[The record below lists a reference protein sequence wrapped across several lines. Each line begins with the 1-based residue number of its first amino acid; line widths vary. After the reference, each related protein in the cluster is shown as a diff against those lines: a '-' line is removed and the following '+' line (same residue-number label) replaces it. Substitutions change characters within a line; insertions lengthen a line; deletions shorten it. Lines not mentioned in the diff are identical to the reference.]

1 MKKLILFLTLVFF
14 FSCSNMDM
22 ENKKAVPK
30 NTVLEESNQY
40 EPTYPQSNI
49 NSELENAKKPN
60 GSISMQIPD
69 FNRKMIKNADYKF
82 EVEDVDKSTL
92 KIHQLAK
99 EYSGF
104 VSNMNL
110 STSSNSMTNRV
121 TIKVMNEQFE
131 SLLAALSQEAIF
143 VHHKRINTQD
153 VTEQYVDF
161 ESRLNVKKQVKDR
174 YATMLRDEAKT
185 MAQVLNVEEKIRVLQ
200 EEIETKEGQMRLMAN
215 QISLSEIKL
224 EMVQE
229 VEYKDK
235 LEVQNKSF
243 AQKATDSFLNGWNNI
258 LNVTLGILN
267 YWHIGLLLG
276 MFWFGRNGILDLIRR
291 IR

>member
-1 MKKLILFLTLVFF
+1 MMKILIMFLTLAFF
-14 FSCSNMDM
+14 FSCSNSD
-22 ENKKAVPK
+22 NKSYNQDLGLERTNTNEQVSPAESEPNYELDKA
-30 NTVLEESNQY
+30 Q
-40 EPTYPQSNI
+40 
-49 NSELENAKKPN
+49 KPE
-60 GSISMQIPD
+60 GTISMQIPD
-69 FNRKMIKNADYKF
+69 FNRKMVKNADYKF
-82 EVEDVDKSTL
+82 EVEDVDESTMR
-92 KIHQLAK
+92 IHQLAK

-110 STSSNSMTNRV
+110 STSSNSMTNRL

-131 SLLAALSQEAIF
+131 PLLAALSKESIF

-153 VTEQYVDF
+153 VTEHYVDF

-174 YATMLRDEAKT
+174 YATILRDEAKT

-200 EEIETKEGQMRLMAN
+200 EEIETKEGQMRSLADKVT
-215 QISLSEIKL
+215 LSEIKL

-235 LEVQNKSF
+235 LEVHNKSF
-243 AQKATDSFLNGWNNI
+243 AQKATDSFLNGWNSI
-258 LNVTLGILN
+258 LNVGLGILN
-267 YWHIGLLLG
+267 YWHVGLLLG
-276 MFWFGRNGILDLIRR
+276 MFWIGRNGIIDLIGR

>member
-1 MKKLILFLTLVFF
+1 MKKLMLFLTLTFF
-14 FSCSNMDM
+14 FACSSS
-22 ENKKAVPK
+22 ENKTFEQTQSTEIAKTNEQIQQPYG
-30 NTVLEESNQY
+30 NTYSNLD
-40 EPTYPQSNI
+40 E
-49 NSELENAKKPN
+49 ARKPE
-60 GSISMQIPD
+60 GEISMHIPD
-69 FNRKMIKNADYKF
+69 FNRKMVKNADYKF
-82 EVEDVDKSTL
+82 EVEDVDKSTMR
-92 KIHQLAK
+92 IHQLAK

-110 STSSNSMTNRV
+110 STSTNSMTNRM
-121 TIKVMNEQFE
+121 TIKVINEQFE
-131 SLLAALSQEAIF
+131 SLLAALSKESIF

-174 YATMLRDEAKT
+174 YATILKKEAKT

-200 EEIETKEGQMRLMAN
+200 EEIETKEGQMRSLADKVT
-215 QISLSEIKL
+215 LSEIKL

-243 AQKATDSFLNGWNNI
+243 AQKASDSFLNGWNSI
-258 LNVTLGILN
+258 LNVGLGILN
-267 YWHIGLLLG
+267 YWHVGLLLG
-276 MFWFGRNGILDLIRR
+276 MFWFGRNAVLDLISR